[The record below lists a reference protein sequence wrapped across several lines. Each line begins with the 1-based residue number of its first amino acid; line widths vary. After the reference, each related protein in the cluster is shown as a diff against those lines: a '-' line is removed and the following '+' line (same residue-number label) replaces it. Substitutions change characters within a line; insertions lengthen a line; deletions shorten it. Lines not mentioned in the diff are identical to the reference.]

1 MIRGLD
7 RRKRALVS
15 GTALAV
21 AAAVVGAV
29 LNPGVTTAEVDLN
42 DGGVWVT
49 NLSQGK
55 VGHLNYPS
63 RTLDGGFIAG
73 SNAFDVLQRDATVLN
88 HNQDQGALSQVSITA
103 VTTGD
108 EQELPGNGQPKLG
121 TDYVVSVNA
130 GEGTVRT
137 APVTSLATFA
147 SEDAPPLVEGATG
160 VAAAITPLDVVV
172 TADPASGDVVTWEA
186 DGTGAFAETS
196 RETVEGI
203 RDVEELQLTTVG
215 DDAVALDPS
224 SGTLFLPG
232 GKQTVLPEPDGARLQ
247 QSGPASPF
255 VAVATAGALV
265 SVPLDGSEPSAQ
277 PIEVS
282 AEPSAPVQQDG
293 CVHAAWAAAGI
304 YVRDCSTDSN
314 DVTSEIPSL
323 NTQSE
328 LVFRTNRNVVVLN
341 DIRGG
346 NIWLVQQNMQLV
358 QNWDEIIPPPEED
371 DKEDE
376 ESASE
381 NPINTLP
388 DRTKENQPPVAEDDE
403 LGARVG
409 STTLLPVLDND
420 SDPDGDLLTVTVPEG
435 LPDVGAVQ
443 PVYDATGLQVVL
455 EADVPPGR
463 HTFDYAVDDGRGGR
477 DTASVTLNVRSADSN
492 EPPLQKRKTRIVL
505 EQGQSA
511 NQHILADW
519 TDADGD
525 DLYLQSA
532 TATTDGDSAKHRD
545 DGLLTFTDGGAQ
557 IGEKEVAI
565 TVSDGRETTEG
576 VVVVDV
582 RAPGEVP
589 PIANPDHLT
598 VNAGEEL
605 LVAPLEN
612 DLDPSGRGL
621 RLTRING
628 GETAEVTPNYE
639 VGTFT
644 FRSDKPGPVYLD
656 YVVANGPASAPGI
669 IRIDVLPE
677 GGEAGAPVAVR
688 DSALLPTGGQTL
700 VDVLANDTDPGG
712 GVLVV
717 QSVSLPADSP
727 VTVAV
732 LSHSILRISDTRGL
746 KERITFSYSVSN
758 GRESSTGQVS
768 VVPIP
773 APAKLQPP
781 RAADDEITVRAGD
794 VATVEVL
801 SNDTHPNGGVLTL
814 DPELVETVA
823 PGQGLLAVSGNSLRF
838 KAGTT
843 PGTYRAIYAVRGP
856 DGQED
861 SAQVQFRVTAV
872 DEENNSRP
880 LPETVK
886 ARAIAGNTTR
896 IPIPLTGIDPDG
908 DSVSLVGIDQAPTKG
923 TVRVGATFIEYTA
936 ATDISGQDSFSYVVT
951 DRFGARSTGTVLLGI
966 ALPSTV
972 NQVPVP
978 VDDSVDV
985 LPGRNVT
992 VDVLSND
999 SDPDGDALALL
1010 PDGLEAAGGIN
1021 AEVHDRKV
1029 RFTSPEQTGT
1039 TAVRYTVD
1047 DGRGGTAMGTV
1058 RVQTRPDAPRL
1069 APVAHD
1075 DRISFSETLGKAA
1088 VDVPVLENDT
1098 DRDGSPEELQI
1109 SFPEP
1114 SETASVRPGDGDT
1127 SIVNVQLLPQ
1137 AQTIPYTV
1145 TDIDGLSATAFIHVP
1160 GSANQPP
1167 ALLNTGTQEVMS
1179 GEELVLDLTELV
1191 VVREGRSVQL
1201 TDDAKVTAV
1210 ASNNEPLVRDAT
1222 TLVFTSAED
1231 YSGAASVSFE
1241 VTDGTSVDD
1250 PEGLKSMLT
1259 VSIMVLPDPNRNHPP
1274 EARSGHLQVAQQE
1287 SGTIDLAKLV
1297 QDIDE
1302 ADTLTFALLGDAP
1315 EGLTADLDGSVLSV
1329 AAGNA
1334 AKNQAHTI
1342 RFSATD
1348 GRSDPVEAAVNITV
1362 VSSTRPLA
1370 VANDDVEQDAVQGET
1385 VLVDVLANDTNPFP
1399 DTPLKLISVS
1409 TETGLGSA
1417 SAQSDSVAV
1426 TPADDFVGTM
1436 VVQYRIGD
1444 RTSDPEREVDGR
1456 IRLTVKGAPD
1466 APSTPSVGEVSSQTV
1481 VLSWDPPADNGSRIT
1496 GYRVSGS
1503 GGVSQDCP
1511 ATTCSIT
1518 GLTNNT
1524 EYTFTVVAANDVGE
1538 SPASGA
1544 SASARPDEKPST
1556 PAPPR
1561 LVFGDR
1567 SLSVAWD
1574 VPATEGSPV
1583 ENYDLEISP
1592 APPTGEFQ
1600 KTGIAGT
1607 AVEWEGL
1614 ENGIPYKVR
1623 VRAFN
1628 KAPDPSDWSSYSASE
1643 IPAGVPAIPAAPT
1656 AQVSSQGGSTNS
1668 VLSVSWAQPSTADKN
1683 GAEIESYTLTTF
1695 QNGSALRSA
1704 ELSGSVFNTTVTVP
1718 NSQSPYTFTL
1728 TATNKAG
1735 TSAAS
1740 APSEPRQAV
1749 GAPGPVPNVQA
1760 TPADRSLTVKHGQP
1774 ETNGATAQQTRYEYQ
1789 LNNGAFATLPA
1800 NGVIGGLSNGTEYTV
1815 GVRAVN
1821 TANGSSFPGPST
1833 QSNPV
1838 VPFGQPNTPSIS
1850 SSPSGEQVV
1859 FSIGATPSNGRPVQS
1874 VTWEAGGASGSV
1886 PAGGGQAT
1894 SGRVGYDRDVTI
1906 TVTVTDSEGQ
1916 RATKTATGR
1925 TSPAPKK
1932 YATVND
1938 TDATG
1943 TCEYPVS
1950 SNDKPANR
1958 ANCSDAGGTWRGIG
1972 YRFEIECITPNGGV
1986 YPIYD
1991 MPSPGR
1997 FVQVGSS
2004 SEWVK
2009 AAAGGW
2015 FKAVSVAAEPG
2026 ARTC

>member
-1 MIRGLD
+1 M
-7 RRKRALVS
+7 S

-21 AAAVVGAV
+21 SAAVVGAV

-49 NLSQGK
+49 NLAQGK

-73 SNAFDVLQRDATVLN
+73 SNAFDVLQRNATVLT
-88 HNQDQGALSQVSITA
+88 HNQDQGALSQVSVTS

-108 EQELPGNGQPKLG
+108 EQELPGNALPVLG
-121 TDYVVSVNA
+121 TDYVVSVSA
-130 GEGTVRT
+130 AEGAVRT
-137 APVTSLATFA
+137 APVTSLGNFA
-147 SEDAPPLVEGATG
+147 AEDAVPLVEGVPG
-160 VAAAITPLDVVV
+160 VAAAISTFDVVA
-172 TADPASGDVVTWEA
+172 TADPASAELITWA
-186 DGTGAFAETS
+186 PDGTGAFAEES
-196 RETVEGI
+196 RKTVEGL
-203 RDVEELQLTTVG
+203 RGVEDLQVTMVG
-215 DDAVALDPS
+215 NDPVALDPA
-224 SGTLFLPG
+224 SGTVFLPDG
-232 GKQTVLPEPDGARLQ
+232 RSRILPEPDGARLQ
-247 QSGPASPF
+247 QSGPESDT

-265 SVPLDGSEPSAQ
+265 SVPLDGSEPATQAIASSA
-277 PIEVS
+277 
-282 AEPSAPVQQDG
+282 APSAPVQQDG

-304 YVRDCSTDSN
+304 YVRDCSEDSN
-314 DVTSEIPSL
+314 DTTAEIPAL
-323 NTQSE
+323 TAQSE
-328 LVFRTNRNVVVLN
+328 LVFRANRDVVVLN

-346 NIWLVQQNMQLV
+346 NVWLVQQDMQLV
-358 QNWDEIIPPPEED
+358 QNWDEIIPPPEEE

-381 NPINTLP
+381 NPVNTLP
-388 DRTKENQPPVAEDDE
+388 DRTRENQPPVAEDDE

-420 SDPDGDLLTVTVPEG
+420 SDPDGDLLTVTVAEG

-455 EADVPPGR
+455 GTDVPPGR
-463 HTFDYAVDDGRGGR
+463 HTFDYTVDDGRGGR

-492 EPPLQKRKTRIVL
+492 EPPLQKRTTRIVL

-511 NQHILADW
+511 SQHILADW

-532 TATTDGDSAKHRD
+532 TVATEGDSARHRD

-565 TVSDGRETTEG
+565 TVSDGRQTAEG

-582 RAPGEVP
+582 RTPGEVP

-612 DLDPSGRGL
+612 DLDPSGKGL

-656 YVVANGPASAPGI
+656 YVVANGPASTPGI

-688 DSALLPTGGQTL
+688 DSALLPTGGQAL

-717 QSVSLPADSP
+717 QSVSLPPDAP

-768 VVPIP
+768 VVPVP

-801 SNDTHPNGGVLTL
+801 ANDTHPNGGELTL

-838 KAGTT
+838 KAGST

-861 SAQVQFRVTAV
+861 SAQVLFRVSAV

-908 DSVSLVGIDQAPTKG
+908 DSVSLIGIDQAPSKG
-923 TVRVGATFIEYTA
+923 TARVGATYIEYTA
-936 ATDISGQDSFSYVVT
+936 ATDTAGQDSFSYVVG
-951 DRFGARSTGTVLLGI
+951 DRFGARSTGTVLVGI
-966 ALPSTV
+966 ALPSSV

-985 LPGRNVT
+985 LPGRSVT

-1010 PDGLEAAGGIN
+1010 PDGLEAAGGIE

-1029 RFTSPEQTGT
+1029 RFTSPQRSGT
-1039 TAVRYTVD
+1039 TALRYTVD

-1069 APVAHD
+1069 APIAHD
-1075 DRISFSETLGKAA
+1075 DRISFPETLGQAA
-1088 VDVPVLENDT
+1088 VDVPVLENDI
-1098 DRDGSPEELQI
+1098 DRDGSPEELRI
-1109 SFPEP
+1109 AFPEGTA
-1114 SETASVRPGDGDT
+1114 TASVRPGEGGT
-1127 SIVNVQLLPQ
+1127 SMVNVQLLPE

-1145 TDIDGLSATAFIHVP
+1145 TDIDGLQATAFIHIP

-1167 ALLNTGTQEVMS
+1167 ALRDTATQEVMS

-1191 VVREGRSVQL
+1191 VVREGRQVQL

-1210 ASNNEPLVRDAT
+1210 ASNNAPLVRDAS

-1231 YSGAASVSFE
+1231 YAGAASVSFE
-1241 VTDGTSVDD
+1241 VTDGASVDD

-1259 VSIMVLPDPNRNHPP
+1259 VGIMVLADPDRNHEP
-1274 EARSGHLQVAQQE
+1274 EARSGQLQVAQQE
-1287 SGTIDLAKLV
+1287 SASIDLAKLV
-1297 QDIDE
+1297 RDIDE
-1302 ADTLTFALLGDAP
+1302 ADTLSFAQVGEAP
-1315 EGLTADLDGSVLSV
+1315 DGLTATLDGPVLSV
-1329 AAGNA
+1329 TAGSA
-1334 AKNQAHTI
+1334 AKNQVHPV
-1342 RFSATD
+1342 RFSVTD
-1348 GRSDPVEAAVNITV
+1348 GRSDPVEAAINVSV

-1370 VANDDVEQDAVQGET
+1370 VANDDIEPDAVQGRT
-1385 VLVDVLANDTNPFP
+1385 VVVDALANDTNPFP
-1399 DTPLKLISVS
+1399 DSPLTLLSVS
-1409 TETGLGSA
+1409 TETGLGSV
-1417 SAQSDSVAV
+1417 SAQGDSVAV
-1426 TPADDFVGTM
+1426 TPADDFVGTL

-1444 RTSDPEREVDGR
+1444 RTGDPEREVDGR

-1466 APSTPSVGEVSSQTV
+1466 APSTPSIGEVSSETV

-1496 GYRVSGS
+1496 GYRVTGS

-1524 EYTFTVVAANDVGE
+1524 EYTFTVVAVNDVGE
-1538 SPASGA
+1538 SPSSGT

-1556 PAPPR
+1556 PAAPR
-1561 LVFGDR
+1561 LVFGDS
-1567 SLSVAWD
+1567 SLTVAWE
-1574 VPATEGSPV
+1574 VPPTEGSPV
-1583 ENYDLEISP
+1583 ESYDLEISP
-1592 APPTGEFQ
+1592 APPGGGFR
-1600 KTGIAGT
+1600 KSGVSGT
-1607 AVEWEGL
+1607 TAEWTGL

-1628 KAPDPSDWSSYSASE
+1628 QAPDPSDWSTYSASE
-1643 IPAGVPAIPAAPT
+1643 IPAGVPAAPAAPT
-1656 AQVSSQGGSTNS
+1656 AQVSSQGGSANS
-1668 VLSVSWAQPSTADKN
+1668 VLSVSWAQPATAEKN
-1683 GAEIESYTLTTF
+1683 GAEIETYTLTTS
-1695 QNGSALRSA
+1695 QDGKALRSA

-1728 TATNKAG
+1728 TASNKAG

-1749 GAPGPVPNVQA
+1749 GAPGAVPNVQA
-1760 TPADRSLTVKHGQP
+1760 APGDRRLTVVHGRP
-1774 ETNGATAQQTRYEYQ
+1774 ESNGATAQQTRYEYQ
-1789 LNNGAFATLPA
+1789 LNNGAFASLPA
-1800 NGVIGGLSNGTEYTV
+1800 DGIIGGLSNGSSYTV

-1821 TANGSSFPGPST
+1821 TANGSSYPGPAT
-1833 QSNPV
+1833 QSNAV

-1859 FSIGATPSNGRPVQS
+1859 FSIGATPSNGRPVTS
-1874 VTWEAGGASGSV
+1874 VTWSAGQESGSV
-1886 PAGGGQAT
+1886 GAGGGQAVA
-1894 SGRVGYDRDVTI
+1894 GNGYDQSVTI

-1916 RATKTATGR
+1916 RATRTATGR
-1925 TSPAPKK
+1925 TSPPPKK
-1932 YATVND
+1932 YGTVDD
-1938 TDATG
+1938 TLTDG
-1943 TCEYPVS
+1943 TCEYPAS
-1950 SNDKPANR
+1950 ENTKAATR
-1958 ANCSDAGGTWRGIG
+1958 KNCADAGGTWFGNG
-1972 YRFEIECITPNGGV
+1972 YRFEIECTRPNGGQ
-1986 YPIYD
+1986 YPVFETTGQSGY
-1991 MPSPGR
+1991 STK
-1997 FVQVGSS
+1997 
-2004 SEWVK
+2004 WVK
-2009 AAAGGW
+2009 RAGGAW
-2015 FKAVSVAAEPG
+2015 FKEASVTVESG
-2026 ARTC
+2026 APTC

>member
-1 MIRGLD
+1 M
-7 RRKRALVS
+7 S

-21 AAAVVGAV
+21 SAAVVGAV

-55 VGHLNYPS
+55 AGHLNYPS

-88 HNQDQGALSQVSITA
+88 HNQDQGALSQVSVTA

-108 EQELPGNGQPKLG
+108 EQELPAGGQPILG
-121 TDYVVSVNA
+121 SNHVVSVNA
-130 GEGTVRT
+130 AEGTVRA
-137 APVTSLATFA
+137 APVTGLANFA
-147 SEDAPPLVEGATG
+147 SEDAVPLVEGAPG
-160 VAAAITPLDVVV
+160 VAAAITAGDVVV
-172 TADPASGDVVTWEA
+172 TADPASADLVTWQP
-186 DGTGAFAETS
+186 DGTGAFVETS
-196 RETVEGI
+196 RTTVEDLRGAE
-203 RDVEELQLTTVG
+203 DLQLTTVG
-215 DDAVALDPS
+215 DDAVGLDPN
-224 SGTLFLPG
+224 SGTIFLPDG
-232 GKQTVLPEPDGARLQ
+232 RRTTLPDPDGARLQ
-247 QSGPASPF
+247 QSGPESAF

-265 SVPLDGSEPSAQ
+265 KVPLDGSEPTTQSIESSA
-277 PIEVS
+277 
-282 AEPSAPVQQDG
+282 APSAPVQQDG
-293 CVHAAWAAAGI
+293 CVHAAWAAAGT
-304 YVRDCSTDSN
+304 YVRDCSEDSS
-314 DVTSEIPSL
+314 DVTTEIPSL
-323 NTQSE
+323 NAQSE
-328 LVFRTNRNVVVLN
+328 LVFRTNRDVVVLN

-346 NIWLVQQNMQLV
+346 NIWLVQQNMLLV

-381 NPINTLP
+381 NPVNTLP

-435 LPDVGAVQ
+435 LPDVGAIQ

-455 EADVPPGR
+455 GADVPPGR

-477 DTASVTLNVRSADSN
+477 DSASMTLNVRSADSN

-545 DGLLTFTDGGAQ
+545 DGLLTFSDGGAQ
-557 IGEKEVAI
+557 VGEKEVAI
-565 TVSDGRETTEG
+565 SVSDGRETTEG

-582 RAPGEVP
+582 RPPGDVP

-621 RLTRING
+621 RLTRVNG
-628 GETAEVTPNYE
+628 GASAEVTPNYE

-644 FRSDKPGPVYLD
+644 FRSDTPGPIYLD

-677 GGEAGAPVAVR
+677 GGAAGAPVAVR

-727 VTVAV
+727 VTVAI
-732 LSHSILRISDTRGL
+732 LSHNILRISDTRGL
-746 KERITFSYSVSN
+746 KERTTLTYSVSN
-758 GRESSTGQVS
+758 GRMSSTGQVS

-801 SNDTHPNGGVLTL
+801 RNDTHPNGGELTL
-814 DPELVETVA
+814 APELVETIT

-838 KAGTT
+838 KAGST

-861 SAQVQFRVTAV
+861 SARVLFRVTAI

-886 ARAIAGNTTR
+886 ARAISGNTLR

-908 DSVSLVGIDQAPTKG
+908 DSVSLVGIDQAPSKG

-936 ATDISGQDSFSYVVT
+936 ATDTSGQDSFSYVVT
-951 DRFGARSTGTVLLGI
+951 DRFGARSTGTVLVGI

-972 NQVPVP
+972 NQIPVP

-1010 PDGLEAAGGIN
+1010 PDGLEAAGGIE
-1021 AEVHDRKV
+1021 AEIYDRKV
-1029 RFTSPEQTGT
+1029 RFTSPQKAGT

-1058 RVQTRPDAPRL
+1058 RVQTSPDAPRL

-1075 DRISFSETLGKAA
+1075 DRISFPETLGKAA

-1109 SFPEP
+1109 AFPEDTV
-1114 SETASVRPGDGDT
+1114 TASVRPGEGNA
-1127 SIVNVQLLPQ
+1127 SIVNVQLLPA

-1145 TDIDGLSATAFIHVP
+1145 TDIDGLQATAFIYLP
-1160 GSANQPP
+1160 GTANQPP
-1167 ALLNTGTQEVMS
+1167 ALLDAGIQEVMS
-1179 GEELVLDLTELV
+1179 GEELTLDLTELV
-1191 VVREGRSVQL
+1191 VVREGRTVQL

-1210 ASNNEPLVRDAT
+1210 ASNSAPLVRDAT
-1222 TLVFTSAED
+1222 TLAFTSSED

-1250 PEGLKSMLT
+1250 PDGLKSMLT

-1274 EARSGHLQVAQQE
+1274 EARSGQLQVAQQE
-1287 SGTIDLAKLV
+1287 IGSIDLAKLV
-1297 QDIDE
+1297 EDMDE
-1302 ADTLTFALLGDAP
+1302 ADTLSFALLGEVPD
-1315 EGLTADLDGSVLSV
+1315 GLTANLDGSGLTVS
-1329 AAGNA
+1329 AGSA
-1334 AKNQAHTI
+1334 DKDRVHPV

-1348 GRSDPVEAAVNITV
+1348 GRSDPVEAAINVAV

-1370 VANDDVEQDAVQGET
+1370 VANDDIERNAVQGET
-1385 VLVDVLANDTNPFP
+1385 VVVDVLANDTNPFP
-1399 DTPLKLISVS
+1399 DSPLTLLSVS
-1409 TETGLGSA
+1409 TETGSGSA
-1417 SAQSDSVAV
+1417 SAQGDSVAV
-1426 TPADDFVGTM
+1426 TPAEDFVGTL

-1444 RTSDPEREVDGR
+1444 RTADPEREVDGR

-1466 APSTPSVGEVSSQTV
+1466 APSTPSVGEVSSETV
-1481 VLSWDPPADNGSRIT
+1481 VLSWDPPADNGSGIT
-1496 GYRVSGS
+1496 GYRVTGS
-1503 GGVSQDCP
+1503 GGASQDCP

-1524 EYTFTVVAANDVGE
+1524 EYTFTVVAVNDVGE

-1556 PAPPR
+1556 PAAPN
-1561 LVFGDR
+1561 LVFGNG
-1567 SLSVAWD
+1567 SLSVAWA

-1583 ENYDLEISP
+1583 ESYDLEISP
-1592 APPTGEFQ
+1592 APPSGEFQ
-1600 KTGIAGT
+1600 KSGLAGT
-1607 AVEWEGL
+1607 SATWEGL
-1614 ENGIPYKVR
+1614 ENGVPYKVR

-1628 KAPDPSDWSSYSASE
+1628 KAPDPSDWSTYSAAE
-1643 IPAGVPAIPAAPT
+1643 IPAGVPTAPAAPT
-1656 AQVSSQGGSTNS
+1656 AQVSSQGGSANS
-1668 VLSVSWAQPSTADKN
+1668 VLSVSWAQPSTAEKN

-1695 QNGSALRSA
+1695 HDGSALRSA

-1749 GAPGPVPNVQA
+1749 GAPGAVPAVQA
-1760 TPADRSLTVKHGQP
+1760 TPGDRTLTVKHGQP
-1774 ETNGATAQQTRYEYQ
+1774 EANGATAQQTRYEYQ
-1789 LNNGAFATLPA
+1789 LNNGAFAALPT
-1800 NGVIGGLSNGTEYTV
+1800 NGVIGNLSNGESYTV

-1821 TANGSSFPGPST
+1821 TVNGSSFPGPAT
-1833 QSNPV
+1833 QSNAV
-1838 VPFGQPNTPSIS
+1838 VPFGQPNTPSVS
-1850 SSPSGEQVV
+1850 PSPSGEQVV
-1859 FSIGATPSNGRPVQS
+1859 FTIGATPSNGRPVES
-1874 VTWEAGGASGSV
+1874 VTWEAGGERGSV
-1886 PAGGGQAT
+1886 PASGGQGR
-1894 SGRVGYDRDVTI
+1894 SGVIGYDRDVTI

-1916 RATKTATGR
+1916 RSTKTVTGT
-1925 TSPAPKK
+1925 TSQPPKK
-1932 YATVND
+1932 YGTVVD
-1938 TDATG
+1938 TLTFG
-1943 TCEYPVS
+1943 TCEYPE
-1950 SNDKPANR
+1950 SNNGKA
-1958 ANCSDAGGTWRGIG
+1958 ATKENCSDAGGRWFENG
-1972 YRFEIECITPNGGV
+1972 YRFEIECVRPNGGQ
-1986 YPIYD
+1986 YPVFEAGGQ
-1991 MPSPGR
+1991 S
-1997 FVQVGSS
+1997 GSS
-2004 SEWVK
+2004 REWVK
-2009 AAAGGW
+2009 RAGGAW
-2015 FKAVSVAAEPG
+2015 FKAASVEVESG
-2026 ARTC
+2026 APTC